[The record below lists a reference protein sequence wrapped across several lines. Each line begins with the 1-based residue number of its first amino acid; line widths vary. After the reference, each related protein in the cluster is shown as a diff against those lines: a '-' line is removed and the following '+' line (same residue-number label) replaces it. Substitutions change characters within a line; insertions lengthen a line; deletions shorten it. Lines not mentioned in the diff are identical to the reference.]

1 MKHPSSRGFFAY
13 WDAQRGDARA
23 PDRSEIEPG
32 AVREL
37 LGDIFVLSYDND
49 AGYPFRVAGTRVS
62 ALLGR
67 DLKDVGFSTLFA
79 HDARREIDDVIS
91 YVAEEM
97 LPAIAGITATSEDG
111 RTAHLELL
119 LLPFNNRA
127 HAPVS
132 LTGSLAPFEDD
143 LGTLRDFRMTSWRY
157 LHRPE
162 KLVPRALRKQQRGRL
177 TFVAGALPDETPVTG
192 HSLHGRSPC
201 PGSQSPTSS
210 RTPCTTSASE
220 ESTASSAT
228 RLTD

>member
-23 PDRSEIEPG
+23 PERSEIEPG

-67 DLKDVGFSTLFA
+67 DLKNVGFSTLFA
-79 HDARREIDDVIS
+79 ADARREIDEVIS

-97 LPAIAGITATSEDG
+97 LPVIAGITATSEAG
-111 RTAHLELL
+111 QPAHLELL
-119 LLPFNNRA
+119 LLPFNHRA

-132 LTGSLAPFEDD
+132 LTGSLAPFEGD
-143 LGTLRDFRMTSWRY
+143 LGKLKDFRMTSWRY
-157 LHRPE
+157 LHLPE
-162 KLVPRALRKQQRGRL
+162 KLVPRALRKLAIARGFMVYEGLR
-177 TFVAGALPDETPVTG
+177 
-192 HSLHGRSPC
+192 
-201 PGSQSPTSS
+201 
-210 RTPCTTSASE
+210 
-220 ESTASSAT
+220 
-228 RLTD
+228 